1 MAREYRVVD
10 CRTEVIAPTEIT
22 ITADTPEHDA
32 RLAVGEDLIRGG
44 GMGKR
49 KVLIARVY
57 CGAGPTL
64 TMVRLYAKGPQ
75 DKEKHERTTTH
86 RWGD

>member
-10 CRTEVIAPTEIT
+10 CRSDVVGPTEI
-22 ITADTPEHDA
+22 IIIGDTPEHAA
-32 RLAVGEDLIRGG
+32 RLAIGEDLIRGG
-44 GMGKR
+44 GMGKPR
-49 KVLIARVY
+49 ILRARVY

-75 DKEKHERTTTH
+75 GEETYERTTSD
-86 RWGD
+86 RRGD